1 MNDGKKRWVPPWVW
15 VVVAVPLAVLSLSV
29 LMVLGRK
36 LYQNYLS
43 AKDAQARAIP
53 SESARRLDAPPAAA
67 GEALDLSSIMGR
79 AHHLANEWE
88 PEAALLGIEANILS
102 GRIQPS
108 EGGSAKLTFG
118 PSHLSAAPRH
128 SGLFI
133 VSYDKDGMR
142 GTAATDKLS
151 AELPEPMCAPE
162 AVLLRVPEFGR
173 APILLRYGLDSV
185 QRPSWLASPVSDPKQ
200 LRVFEPQAC
209 APRGTIIV
217 RPRL

>member
-1 MNDGKKRWVPPWVW
+1 MNDGKKRSVPPWVW
-15 VVVAVPLAVLSLSV
+15 VLVLVPLAALSLGV
-29 LMVLGRK
+29 LVKLGQRT
-36 LYQNYLS
+36 YRNFVN
-43 AKDAQARAIP
+43 AKAAQARAAESPP
-53 SESARRLDAPPAAA
+53 SQPANAPPAAA

-79 AHHLANEWE
+79 AHHLANAWE

-128 SGLFI
+128 SGLFV
-133 VSYDKDGMR
+133 VSYDKDGIH
-142 GTAATDKLS
+142 GAPATGKLGP
-151 AELPEPMCAPE
+151 ELPEPMCAPE
-162 AVLLRVPEFGR
+162 AVLLRVPEFGH

-185 QRPSWLASPVSDPKQ
+185 QRPSWLVSPVSDPKQ
-200 LRVFEPQAC
+200 LRIFEPQAC
-209 APRGTIIV
+209 APRGTIVV